1 MNWIPGDRQK
11 GLQEKSL
18 HLPNCVC
25 PVRTTSDH
33 LPPNKLFET
42 TAVDSEVGL
51 HTSKCWVDLW
61 VLRRSGFFKQIILH
75 VNKVNIFIVK
85 CALTLSVSG
94 NTVPTKWLLN
104 GKEGG
109 VPRHYGAS
117 FCCWAPSWHRQHS
130 ARSER
135 ICCITH
141 WLYQVR
147 SGTLQIN
154 FLSRY
159 FWTSAL
165 NQADKEHLWL

>member
-1 MNWIPGDRQK
+1 MFAQW
-11 GLQEKSL
+11 EL
-18 HLPNCVC
+18 HLI
-25 PVRTTSDH
+25 THLWTSC
-33 LPPNKLFET
+33 LKEL
-42 TAVDSEVGL
+42 
-51 HTSKCWVDLW
+51 CWQWSGFAHIQCSVDLW
-61 VLRRSGFFKQIILH
+61 VLRRSGFFKQILLH

-109 VPRHYGAS
+109 VPRHYGARFYS
-117 FCCWAPSWHRQHS
+117 WTPSWHWQHL
-130 ARSER
+130 ARSGR

-147 SGTLQIN
+147 RGTLQIN

-159 FWTSAL
+159 FWTSAS
-165 NQADKEHLWL
+165 NQVDKEHLWL

>member
-1 MNWIPGDRQK
+1 MFAQW
-11 GLQEKSL
+11 EL
-18 HLPNCVC
+18 HLI
-25 PVRTTSDH
+25 THLWTSCLKQLCWQWSGFAH
-33 LPPNKLFET
+33 
-42 TAVDSEVGL
+42 VQ
-51 HTSKCWVDLW
+51 CWVDLW
-61 VLRRSGFFKQIILH
+61 VLRRSSFFKQIILH

-109 VPRHYGAS
+109 VHRHYGARFYS
-117 FCCWAPSWHRQHS
+117 WTLSWHRQHLG
-130 ARSER
+130 RSGR

-147 SGTLQIN
+147 HGTLQIN

-159 FWTSAL
+159 FWTSAS
-165 NQADKEHLWL
+165 NQADKEHLWLQ